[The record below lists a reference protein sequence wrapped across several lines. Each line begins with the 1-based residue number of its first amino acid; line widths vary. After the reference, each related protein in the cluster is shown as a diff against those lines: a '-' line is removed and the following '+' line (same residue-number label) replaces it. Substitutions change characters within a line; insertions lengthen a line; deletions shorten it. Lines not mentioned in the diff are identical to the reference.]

1 MKDILKTGIILL
13 IICVVAA
20 LALGLTNEVTKD
32 KIADQRKAAN
42 ELAKKNVLPVA
53 DSFKDIEGDELK
65 NITDNFLPISEA
77 YVGLDASGNIIGYV
91 FKSLPNG
98 FSGAVE
104 VVTGIS
110 VDGIVTG
117 LRVGAHKETPGL
129 GAKATDSAYY
139 EQYTGKVTTSPI
151 GVLKTDASGNDIQ
164 AITGATISSV
174 AITAGAN
181 ASIDAF
187 NWILENG
194 GTGN

>member
-1 MKDILKTGIILL
+1 MKDIFRTGIILL

-32 KIADQRKAAN
+32 KIAEQRQAAN

-53 DSFKDIEGDELK
+53 DSFVDFEADALK

-77 YVGLDASGNIIGYV
+77 YIGLDASGNVVGYV

-110 VDGIVTG
+110 IDGTVTG

-129 GAKATDSAYY
+129 GAKATDEKFYGQYAGKLSSA
-139 EQYTGKVTTSPI
+139 PI
-151 GVLKTDASGNDIQ
+151 GVVKTEASGNDIQ

-174 AITAGAN
+174 AITTGAN
-181 ASIDAF
+181 ASLDAF